1 MKKIITL
8 LFLALIV
15 QVSIAQEKDE
25 KIKEEDSMQTLFT
38 KDNLKF
44 TGGYL
49 SPIVKVGDV
58 YEDISLFVGGKM
70 GFTFNE
76 HFTIG
81 LAGFGLTTN
90 SNFDINNNPLDPA
103 SIRMGYGGL
112 NLEYTFFSNKKIHFT
127 IPVMI
132 GAAGISVYEDNDDNN
147 GDFLFDNYNKIENS
161 AAFVVEPGVNIE
173 LNLFKFFRLNI
184 GAAYRLVEGTA
195 LEYLSDEDLSDLT
208 FNVGFKFGFF

>member
-15 QVSIAQEKDE
+15 QVSFAQEE
-25 KIKEEDSMQTLFT
+25 KITEKEEDSMQTLFS

-49 SPIVKVGDV
+49 APEVKVSDV
-58 YEDISLFVGGKM
+58 HQDISLIVGGKM
-70 GFTFNE
+70 GFTFND

-81 LAGFGLTTN
+81 LAGFGLTNN
-90 SNFDINNNPLDPA
+90 SNFDINDDPLYPA
-103 SIRMGYGGL
+103 RIGMGYGGL

-127 IPVMI
+127 IPVVL
-132 GAAGISVYEDNDDNN
+132 GAASIYVYEDD
-147 GDFLFDNYNKIENS
+147 GDFFSDQFNEIENS

-173 LNLFKFFRLNI
+173 LNLFKFFRIDL
-184 GAAYRLVEGTA
+184 GASYRLIEGTA
-195 LEYLSDEDLSDLT
+195 LEYLNDEDLSDLS

>member
-15 QVSIAQEKDE
+15 QVSFAQEKDE
-25 KIKEEDSMQTLFT
+25 KVKEEDSMQTLFN

-49 SPIVKVGDV
+49 APEVKVSNV
-58 YEDISLFVGGKM
+58 HEDISLIIGGKM
-70 GFTFNE
+70 GFTFND

-81 LAGFGLTTN
+81 IAGFGLTNN
-90 SNFDINNNPLDPA
+90 SNFDINDNPLDPA
-103 SIRMGYGGL
+103 RIGMGYGGL

-127 IPVMI
+127 IPVVL
-132 GAAGISVYEDNDDNN
+132 GAAGIYVYEDD
-147 GDFLFDNYNKIENS
+147 GDFFSDQFNEIENS

-173 LNLFKFFRLNI
+173 LNLFKFFRIDL
-184 GAAYRLVEGTA
+184 GASYRLIEGTA
-195 LEYLSDEDLSDLT
+195 LYSLEDEDLSDLS

>member
-8 LFLALIV
+8 LFIALFA
-15 QVSIAQEKDE
+15 QVSFAQEKDE
-25 KIKEEDSMQTLFT
+25 KVKEEDSMQTLFT

-49 SPIVKVGDV
+49 APEVKVGNV
-58 YEDISLFVGGKM
+58 HEDISLIIGGKM

-81 LAGFGLTTN
+81 LAGYGLTNN
-90 SNFDINNNPLDPA
+90 SNFDINNDPLDPA
-103 SIRMGYGGL
+103 RIGMGYGGL
-112 NLEYTFFSNKKIHFT
+112 NLEYTFFSNKKVHFT
-127 IPVMI
+127 IPVVV
-132 GAAGISVYEDNDDNN
+132 GAAGIYVYEDD
-147 GDFLFDNYNKIENS
+147 GDFFSDQFNEIENS

-173 LNLFKFFRLNI
+173 LNLFKFFRIDL
-184 GAAYRLVEGTA
+184 GASYRLIEGTA
-195 LEYLSDEDLSDLT
+195 FDNNIGLNDEDLSDLS